1 MSRIDELKHEIVS
14 CYHAEKAAYESQEK
28 YSQAA
33 FRSGGSE
40 EARYK
45 SLRNEQSRIRDD
57 LNARIDAAGQELL
70 SYGIAWT
77 VYPGKGVIFEKA

>member
-1 MSRIDELKHEIVS
+1 MSRIDELKREIVL
-14 CYHAEKAAYESQEK
+14 CYEAEKKAYEQQER

-45 SLRNEQSRIRDD
+45 SLRNEQSRVREE
-57 LNARIDAAGQELL
+57 LNERIDRAGQELL
-70 SYGIAWT
+70 SYGITWGNHPARGI
-77 VYPGKGVIFEKA
+77 VFERR